1 MDLTAWE
8 VRFGITYRLVIYSAT
23 PPQYSALTLVVF
35 VMTA

>member
-8 VRFGITYRLVIYSAT
+8 VWLRTTYRLGICSAT
-23 PPQYSALTLVVF
+23 PLQYSALTLVVL